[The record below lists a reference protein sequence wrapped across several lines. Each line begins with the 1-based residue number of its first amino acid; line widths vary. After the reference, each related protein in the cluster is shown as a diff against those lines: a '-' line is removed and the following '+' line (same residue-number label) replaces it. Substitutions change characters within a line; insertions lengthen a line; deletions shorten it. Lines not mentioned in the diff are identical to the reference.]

1 MKFIKLK
8 LLGFILLPILL
19 MSGIIDLDNLFNY
32 SESNIPESIDS
43 DIDNVPIDNLMNDR
57 IATLGR
63 VLFYDKKLSS
73 NNAVSCASCHK
84 QELAFGVKEL
94 VGEGV
99 NGLTSRRPMRLLNIR
114 ILRPIV
120 GLFWDE
126 RAASL
131 EDLVTQPIKDH
142 IEMGYSGQGSD
153 PDINDLILELE
164 GVDYYNELFT
174 FAFGDNEITEEKM
187 AKALAQFVR
196 SIESYD
202 SRFDEGLT
210 MVEGTPFNGN
220 IALNFPNFTSE
231 ENLGKT
237 LFISDAIKDLNG
249 SRIGGG
255 VGCFNCHT
263 IPSFTFLS
271 ENGNNGVTTEIEG
284 AEVLNITK
292 SPSLRDVFG
301 PDGTLNGPL
310 FHNGQA
316 DSFSELLDHYNNVSS
331 TTPMLD
337 NRLGDNGIPLNLT
350 FEERLQLEAFIKALT
365 GSDIYTNEKWSNP
378 FDSNNQLTLIG
389 GSVSNTLINQHER
402 VITLYPNPA
411 KRFIRIESM
420 NQASYYGEIY
430 NMQGQMKWQGTV
442 HSGMEINISTFL
454 KGIYS
459 ISFFKSNKRLIS
471 KNIFVKL

>member
-1 MKFIKLK
+1 
-8 LLGFILLPILL
+8 
-19 MSGIIDLDNLFNY
+19 MSGVIDLDNLFNY
-32 SESNIPESIDS
+32 SESNIPDSIDS
-43 DIDNVPIDNLMNDR
+43 DIDNVPVDNPMNDR

-73 NNAVSCASCHK
+73 NNAVSCASCHQ
-84 QELAFGVKEL
+84 QELAFGLKEL
-94 VGEGV
+94 EGTGV

-131 EDLVTQPIKDH
+131 EDLVIQPIKDH

-153 PDINDLILELE
+153 PDIDDLILELE
-164 GVDYYNELFT
+164 GLDYYNELFT
-174 FAFGDNEITEEKM
+174 FAFGDNEITEKKM

-202 SRFDEGLT
+202 SRFDEGLK

-220 IALNFPNFTSE
+220 IAIDFPNFTAE
-231 ENLGKT
+231 ENAGKA
-237 LFISDAIKDLNG
+237 LFISDAIKDING

-255 VGCFNCHT
+255 VGCFNCHSV
-263 IPSFTFLS
+263 PSFTFLS

-284 AEVLNITK
+284 GEILDITK

-316 DSFSELLDHYNNVSS
+316 ASVNELLDHYNNVSS
-331 TTPMLD
+331 NTPMLD
-337 NRLGDNGIPLNLT
+337 KRLEDNGIPLNLT
-350 FEERLQLEAFIKALT
+350 LEERLQLEAFIKTLT
-365 GSDIYTNEKWSNP
+365 GTDIYTNEKWSNP
-378 FDSNNQLTLIG
+378 FDFNNEIKLIG
-389 GSVSNTLINQHER
+389 GTVSNTLPIDQDNDII
-402 VITLYPNPA
+402 VYPNPA
-411 KRFIRIESM
+411 DRFIRVEDK
-420 NQASYYGEIY
+420 NEANYYGEIY
-430 NMQGQMKWQGTV
+430 NIQGKTIWQGAV
-442 HSGMEINISTFL
+442 HSDEEINISTFL
-454 KGIYS
+454 NGIYS
-459 ISFFKSNKRLIS
+459 ISLFNSNKRLIS
-471 KNIFVKL
+471 KNKFIKL